1 MRDRPDGRDLLALL
15 SRIEDGDP
23 SVSLPDDERYLEL
36 MLAHAKAIAGRQK
49 EMGGASEARESQ
61 DLGSLLGSLPGGDGG
76 DGGDGESLA
85 DLNRRLA
92 SAIRGGDYD
101 PGTPGFEAAREHLW
115 QTALERARESNP
127 KAQGGG
133 S

>member
-1 MRDRPDGRDLLALL
+1 MRDRPDGPDLLALIQ
-15 SRIEDGDP
+15 RIEDGDP

-36 MLAHAKAIAGRQK
+36 MLAHAKAIAERQE
-49 EMGGASEARESQ
+49 EMGSAPEERELQ
-61 DLGSLLGSLPGGDGG
+61 DLSSLLGSLLGG
-76 DGGDGESLA
+76 DGGDGESLV

-101 PGTPGFEAAREHLW
+101 PGTPGHDGAREHLW

-133 S
+133 G

>member
-1 MRDRPDGRDLLALL
+1 MRDRPDGPDLLALL

-23 SVSLPDDERYLEL
+23 SVSLPDEERYLEL
-36 MLAHAKAIAGRQK
+36 MLAHAKAIAERQE
-49 EMGGASEARESQ
+49 EMGGAPEERELQ
-61 DLGSLLGSLPGGDGG
+61 DIGALLGSLP
-76 DGGDGESLA
+76 GGDGESLA

-133 S
+133 G